1 MARNE
6 QGEKVTTDVVLLV
19 CMKCGR
25 ELQLEG
31 DEERPSDL
39 KCEKCGNQVFRVFD
53 DTGSPEEAV
62 ADFRDSTERDT
73 ATDDPAEDTTRQ
85 DLLDLN
91 NP

>member
-6 QGEKVTTDVVLLV
+6 QDETGATDVVLLV

-25 ELQLEG
+25 EVQLEG

-39 KCEKCGNQVFRVFD
+39 ECEKCGNQVFRVFD
-53 DTGSPEEAV
+53 DSAGPDEAV

-73 ATDDPAEDTTRQ
+73 DTNDPAEDTTRQ